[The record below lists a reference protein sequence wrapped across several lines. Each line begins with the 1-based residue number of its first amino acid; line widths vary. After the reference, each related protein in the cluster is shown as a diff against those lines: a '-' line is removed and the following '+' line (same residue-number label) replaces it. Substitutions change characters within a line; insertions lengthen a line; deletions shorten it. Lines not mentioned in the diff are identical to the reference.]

1 MAREYARSDR
11 VADQIQ
17 RELARLIQRDMS
29 DPRLELLSVSA
40 VEVTRDLA
48 YATVYVSSLTEKTS
62 HKEIL
67 SVLAKANGFLRR
79 ELGKAM
85 RLRIVPELKFKYDE
99 SIEKGMSMAKLIDD
113 AVKNDSNDSSEED

>member
-17 RELARLIQRDMS
+17 RELARLIQQEMG
-29 DPRLELLSVSA
+29 DPRLNLLSVSA

-48 YATVYVSSLTEKTS
+48 YATVYVSSLTDKTS

-67 SVLAKANGFLRR
+67 KVLQKANGFLRH

-99 SIEKGMSMAKLIDD
+99 TIEKGMSMAKLIDD
-113 AVKNDSNDSSEED
+113 AVKNDHNEED

>member
-17 RELARLIQRDMS
+17 RELAKLIQRDMS
-29 DPRLELLSVSA
+29 DPRLNLLSVSA

-48 YATVYVSSLTEKTS
+48 YATVYVSSLTDKAS

-67 SVLAKANGFLRR
+67 NVLHKANGFLRR

-113 AVKNDSNDSSEED
+113 AVQNDSNEED

>member
-17 RELARLIQRDMS
+17 RELAGLIQRDMN
-29 DPRLELLSVSA
+29 DPRLNLLSVSA

-48 YATVYVSSLTEKTS
+48 YATVYVSSMVQDADA
-62 HKEIL
+62 KEIL
-67 SVLAKANGFLRR
+67 TVLNKANGFLRR

-99 SIEKGMSMAKLIDD
+99 SIEKGMSMAKLIND
-113 AVKNDSNDSSEED
+113 AVKNDRNNED

>member
-17 RELARLIQRDMS
+17 RELAKLIQRDMN
-29 DPRLELLSVSA
+29 DPRLNLLSVSA

-48 YATVYVSSLTEKTS
+48 YATVYVSSLTEVTS
-62 HKEIL
+62 HEDIL
-67 SVLAKANGFLRR
+67 GVLNKAHGFLRR

-113 AVKNDSNDSSEED
+113 AVKNDHNEED

>member
-1 MAREYARSDR
+1 MAREFSRSER

-17 RELARLIQRDMS
+17 RELAQLIQRDMQ
-29 DPRLELLSVSA
+29 DPRLNLLSVSA

-48 YATVYVSSLTEKTS
+48 YATVFVTSLTDKHS

-67 SVLAKANGFLRR
+67 KVLDKANGFLRR

-99 SIEKGMSMAKLIDD
+99 SLEKGMSMAKLIHD
-113 AVKNDSNDSSEED
+113 AVKNDRHDED

>member
-29 DPRLELLSVSA
+29 DPRLNLLSVSA

-48 YATVYVSSLTEKTS
+48 YATVYVSSLTDKTS
-62 HKEIL
+62 HEEIL
-67 SVLAKANGFLRR
+67 SVLHKANGFLRR

-113 AVKNDSNDSSEED
+113 AVQNDSNEED

>member
-17 RELARLIQRDMS
+17 RELAQLIQRDMQ
-29 DPRLELLSVSA
+29 DPRLKLLSVSA

-48 YATVYVSSLTEKTS
+48 YATVFVTS
-62 HKEIL
+62 MTDDASHQEIL
-67 SVLAKANGFLRR
+67 QVLNKANGFLRR

-99 SIEKGMSMAKLIDD
+99 SLEKGMSMAKLIND
-113 AVKNDSNDSSEED
+113 AVKSDHDED

>member
-1 MAREYARSDR
+1 MAREYSRSER

-17 RELARLIQRDMS
+17 RELAQLIQRDMQ

-48 YATVYVSSLTEKTS
+48 YATVFVTSLTDKTS
-62 HKEIL
+62 HDEIL
-67 SVLAKANGFLRR
+67 SVLRKANGFLRR

-99 SIEKGMSMAKLIDD
+99 SLEKGMSMAKLIND
-113 AVKNDSNDSSEED
+113 AVKSDNNEDN

>member
-1 MAREYARSDR
+1 MAREFSRSER

-17 RELARLIQRDMS
+17 RELAQLIQRDMQ
-29 DPRLELLSVSA
+29 DPRLNLLSVSA

-48 YATVYVSSLTEKTS
+48 YATVFVTSLTDKHS

-67 SVLAKANGFLRR
+67 KVLHKANGFLRR

-99 SIEKGMSMAKLIDD
+99 SLEKGMSMAKLIHD
-113 AVKNDSNDSSEED
+113 AVKNDRHDED

>member
-62 HKEIL
+62 HKDIL
-67 SVLAKANGFLRR
+67 SVLHKANGFLRR

-113 AVKNDSNDSSEED
+113 AVKNDSNEED

>member
-1 MAREYARSDR
+1 MAREYSRSER

-17 RELARLIQRDMS
+17 RELAQLIQRDMQ
-29 DPRLELLSVSA
+29 DPRFELLSVSA

-48 YATVYVSSLTEKTS
+48 YATVFVTSLTDKTS
-62 HKEIL
+62 HDEIL
-67 SVLAKANGFLRR
+67 SVLRKANGFLRH

-99 SIEKGMSMAKLIDD
+99 SLEKGMSMAKLIND
-113 AVKNDSNDSSEED
+113 AVKNDRNGEE

>member
-1 MAREYARSDR
+1 MAKEFSRSER

-17 RELARLIQRDMS
+17 RELAQVIQRDMQ
-29 DPRLELLSVSA
+29 DPRLNLLSVSA

-48 YATVYVSSLTEKTS
+48 YATVFVSSLTDKHS

-67 SVLAKANGFLRR
+67 QVLHKANGFLRR

-99 SIEKGMSMAKLIDD
+99 SLEKGMSMAKLIND
-113 AVKNDSNDSSEED
+113 AVKKDQRKED

>member
-17 RELARLIQRDMS
+17 RELAQLIRRDMQ
-29 DPRLELLSVSA
+29 DPRLNLLSVSA

-48 YATVYVSSLTEKTS
+48 YATVYVTSLADDAS
-62 HKEIL
+62 HTEIL
-67 SVLAKANGFLRR
+67 KVLSKANGFLRHG
-79 ELGKAM
+79 LGKAM

-99 SIEKGMSMAKLIDD
+99 SLEKGMSMAKLIND
-113 AVKNDSNDSSEED
+113 AVKNDQDDKD

>member
-17 RELARLIQRDMS
+17 RELAKLIQRDMS
-29 DPRLELLSVSA
+29 DPRLNLLSVSA

-48 YATVYVSSLTEKTS
+48 YATVYVSSLTNKTS
-62 HKEIL
+62 HEEIL
-67 SVLAKANGFLRR
+67 SVLHKANGFLRR

-113 AVKNDSNDSSEED
+113 AVQNDSNEED

>member
-17 RELARLIQRDMS
+17 RELAKLIQHDMG
-29 DPRLELLSVSA
+29 DPRLNFLSVSA

-48 YATVYVSSLTEKTS
+48 YATVYVSSLIDKTS
-62 HKEIL
+62 HEEIL
-67 SVLAKANGFLRR
+67 QVLHKANGFLRR

-113 AVKNDSNDSSEED
+113 AVKNDRNEKD

>member
-48 YATVYVSSLTEKTS
+48 YATVYVSSLTDKTS
-62 HKEIL
+62 HEEIL
-67 SVLAKANGFLRR
+67 SVLHKANGFLRR

-113 AVKNDSNDSSEED
+113 AVQNDSNEED

>member
-1 MAREYARSDR
+1 MAKEFSRSER

-17 RELARLIQRDMS
+17 RELAQLIQRDMQ
-29 DPRLELLSVSA
+29 DPRLNLLSVSA

-48 YATVYVSSLTEKTS
+48 YATVFVTSLDDKHS

-67 SVLAKANGFLRR
+67 TVLSKANGFLRR

-99 SIEKGMSMAKLIDD
+99 SLEQGMSMAKIIHD
-113 AVKNDSNDSSEED
+113 AVESDRNKED

>member
-17 RELARLIQRDMS
+17 RELAKLIQRDMS
-29 DPRLELLSVSA
+29 DPRLNLLSVSA

-48 YATVYVSSLTEKTS
+48 YATVYVSSLTDKAS
-62 HKEIL
+62 HEEIL
-67 SVLAKANGFLRR
+67 SVLHKANGFLRR

-113 AVKNDSNDSSEED
+113 AVQNDSNEED

>member
-1 MAREYARSDR
+1 MAREFSRSER

-17 RELARLIQRDMS
+17 RELAQLIQRDMQ
-29 DPRLELLSVSA
+29 DPRLNLLSVSA

-48 YATVYVSSLTEKTS
+48 YATVFVSSLSDKHS
-62 HKEIL
+62 HDEIL
-67 SVLAKANGFLRR
+67 TALQKAHGFLRR

-99 SIEKGMSMAKLIDD
+99 SLEKGMSMAKLIND
-113 AVKNDSNDSSEED
+113 AVESDRNEEE